1 MRIRLAFTLEVTRRR
16 SAPDEPPPGAL
27 NDNDGTL
34 VEHAGP
40 QRMGFTIPH
49 AAPPLDP
56 GEDDRERRA

>member
-1 MRIRLAFTLEVTRRR
+1 MRIRLSFTLEVKRRR
-16 SAPDEPPPGAL
+16 PPTDGPPANAL

-49 AAPPLDP
+49 AAPPLEPD
-56 GEDDRERRA
+56 EDRR